1 MPWLYTLQKQQVGS
15 GRLVTAAPS
24 YPDNTSLPRAWVT
37 RRWARAQAGPRRPRE
52 RKGELIPSLLPPPL
66 MRKPVRPAEA
76 RVSSHKI
83 PRGLALQNPP
93 GLWFLQMQLC
103 LCRAFSRSTSWH
115 MPGIGFPPQVL
126 PQDLKVGPQDPKL
139 GHQNREA
146 DNTLFS
152 ILCQIRR
159 CL

>member
-24 YPDNTSLPRAWVT
+24 YPDSTSLPRAWVT

-66 MRKPVRPAEA
+66 MRRPVRPAEA

-93 GLWFLQMQLC
+93 GLWFLQMQPC
-103 LCRAFSRSTSWH
+103 LCSFLQEHLLAHARDRLSIPGFTPRPQSRAS
-115 MPGIGFPPQVL
+115 
-126 PQDLKVGPQDPKL
+126 GPQ
-139 GHQNREA
+139 
-146 DNTLFS
+146 
-152 ILCQIRR
+152 IRPSKPR
-159 CL
+159 GR